1 MDRGGLS
8 PRLQLVD
15 PGTRQD
21 FDGDHVGVEG
31 FQPLQKVE
39 DQRGAEAL
47 AEGSEVKGSQ
57 DHDLR
62 PLDLCGVLLE
72 CEKGGGNLADE
83 SRGKEERG
91 EPQPDEKVSKVHST
105 LLKVCLRTP

>member
-1 MDRGGLS
+1 MGRSLLSGQFLSGLNRIHLQEGLGLPAQLQREGGEVLQQDSVDRGGLS

-47 AEGSEVKGSQ
+47 AEGSEVEGSQ

-62 PLDLCGVLLE
+62 PLDL
-72 CEKGGGNLADE
+72 
-83 SRGKEERG
+83 
-91 EPQPDEKVSKVHST
+91 
-105 LLKVCLRTP
+105 